1 MTVIRPNSV
10 SGITSITAQANEIN
24 FFRSNGALAGLQL
37 NGVNF
42 NTTTGVSTFNNLNV
56 GGVLTYQDVTNVDSI
71 GIITARSTIDAQ
83 GDVSIADKIIHTGDT
98 NTAIRFPAAD
108 TFSVETAGNERFR
121 IDSSG
126 QMGLGTNNPVQ
137 QAGRGLHI
145 NGTDQTRIKLTN
157 SNSGATANDGFDII
171 QENDSEIHIINHE
184 NAAIKFG
191 TNATE
196 RLRIKSDGTVGI
208 NTTGNFGNIAL
219 SIYGADV
226 GEGTAKGQLIL
237 KDNAAYDASPTAGI
251 VFQGIH
257 AAGSQAIF
265 AGIRGFKENASNGN
279 YAGAL
284 AFDVRAHGAVAYE
297 ALRITSGGKVNIG
310 GDYTSTTSTLRVI
323 GDSNAGSQTYLEK
336 NSGSTNNT
344 YNSVLTLSSR
354 STGSAA
360 ANYGPA
366 IGFQHAFGGSNYAGC
381 LIASQCNS
389 DVNTADL
396 VFYPRNYG
404 YTEALRI
411 DKSGHVMIGTS
422 TEGFATYGDQFTI
435 ANSGHC
441 GMTIRSGTSNYG
453 TIYFSDGDDGSVDE
467 VRGFIDYNH
476 STNQLQLGT
485 DAATRL
491 RINSSGHVTKPNNP
505 SFRAGLNSNTVF
517 NTNSYIVFNDA
528 SSTWHHNIGNH
539 YNTSNGRF
547 TAPVDGVYNFNACVI
562 FGPFGGT
569 NNVFMGDAFLIYVN
583 GGNAGYSGRR
593 GYYISGDSGNN
604 YYTDHMSINL
614 KLNANSYVQIRNGAP
629 YNNIHGNTYYTWFA
643 GTLLG

>member
-83 GDVSIADKIIHTGDT
+83 GAINLADSIIHTGDT
-98 NTAIRFPAAD
+98 NTKIRFPAAD

-196 RLRIKSDGTVGI
+196 RARILSAGYLKLGSTDGGAWHTI
-208 NTTGNFGNIAL
+208 RLNTTTNNAIKDVLHVHSSVDSATAAAGFGVRLNFYGEQLNGNEY
-219 SIYGADV
+219 IYGGIAGLLSSV
-226 GEGTAKGQLIL
+226 G
-237 KDNAAYDASPTAGI
+237 
-251 VFQGIH
+251 
-257 AAGSQAIF
+257 
-265 AGIRGFKENASNGN
+265 SNYGD
-279 YAGAL
+279 L
-284 AFDVRAHGAVAYE
+284 AFYTNNNGTNTER
-297 ALRITSGGKVNIG
+297 LRITSAGKVNIG

-476 STNQLQLGT
+476 STNQLQVGT
-485 DAATRL
+485 NAATRL

-614 KLNANSYVQIRNGAP
+614 KLTANSYVQIRNGAP

>member
-10 SGITSITAQANEIN
+10 SGINSITAQADEIKV
-24 FFRSNGALAGLQL
+24 FKSDGTQGGLIIGGA
-37 NGVNF
+37 
-42 NTTTGVSTFNNLNV
+42 NLNATSGISTILALNV
-56 GGVLTYQDVTNVDSI
+56 TGNVSIAGTLTYQDVTNVDSV

-98 NTAIRFPAAD
+98 NTAIRFPVGDVISA
-108 TFSVETAGNERFR
+108 ETNGAERLRITSAGTLL
-121 IDSSG
+121 
-126 QMGLGTNNPVQ
+126 LGTSTG
-137 QAGRGLHI
+137 ALA
-145 NGTDQTRIKLTN
+145 NGNGIVIAD
-157 SNSGATANDGFDII
+157 ATAARLSLKDTTNGVTGTDGFDVV
-171 QENDSEIHIINHE
+171 QTGTDAYLYHRENGNMI
-184 NAAIKFG
+184 FG

-196 RLRIKSDGTVGI
+196 RVRITSDGVLKI
-208 NTTGNFGNIAL
+208 TGQTSTI
-219 SIYGADV
+219 
-226 GEGTAKGQLIL
+226 E
-237 KDNAAYDASPTAGI
+237 TAGI
-251 VFQGIH
+251 TH
-257 AAGSQAIF
+257 HTNNNLY
-265 AGIRGFKENASNGN
+265 IRGGTT
-279 YAGAL
+279 
-284 AFDVRAHGAVAYE
+284 GAVLQSVDGNESWIVQNDYVSASTSGIE
-297 ALRITSGGKVNIG
+297 RLRITSGGKVNIG
-310 GDYTSTTSTLRVI
+310 GDYTNTTSTLRVI

-366 IGFQHAFGGSNYAGC
+366 IGFQHAFGASNYAGC

-404 YTEALRI
+404 FTE
-411 DKSGHVMIGTS
+411 
-422 TEGFATYGDQFTI
+422 
-435 ANSGHC
+435 
-441 GMTIRSGTSNYG
+441 
-453 TIYFSDGDDGSVDE
+453 
-467 VRGFIDYNH
+467 
-476 STNQLQLGT
+476 
-485 DAATRL
+485 RL
-491 RINSSGHVTKPNNP
+491 RILSNGRVGVGTDNPLSVLTAYGENRGEGTVTGQITAKDNAAYNASPTAGIVFQGHYASNNAQAIFSGITGFKENANDGNYAGALAFHTRANGSVAQERLRITSSGYVQKFNNP

-517 NTNSYIVFNDA
+517 PTNNYIVFNDA

>member
-42 NTTTGVSTFNNLNV
+42 NTTTGVSTFNNLDV

-98 NTAIRFPAAD
+98 NTAIRFPVGDVISA
-108 TFSVETAGNERFR
+108 ETNGAERLRITSAGTLL
-121 IDSSG
+121 
-126 QMGLGTNNPVQ
+126 LGTSTG
-137 QAGRGLHI
+137 ALA
-145 NGTDQTRIKLTN
+145 NGNGIVIAD
-157 SNSGATANDGFDII
+157 ATAARLSLKDTTNGVTGTDGFDVV
-171 QENDSEIHIINHE
+171 QTGTDAYLYHRENGNMI
-184 NAAIKFG
+184 FG

-196 RLRIKSDGTVGI
+196 RVRITSDGVLKI
-208 NTTGNFGNIAL
+208 TGQTSTI
-219 SIYGADV
+219 
-226 GEGTAKGQLIL
+226 E
-237 KDNAAYDASPTAGI
+237 TAGI
-251 VFQGIH
+251 TH
-257 AAGSQAIF
+257 HTNNNLY
-265 AGIRGFKENASNGN
+265 IRGGTT
-279 YAGAL
+279 
-284 AFDVRAHGAVAYE
+284 GAVLQSVDGNESWIVQNDYVSASTSGIE
-297 ALRITSGGKVNIG
+297 RLRITSGGKVNIG
-310 GDYTSTTSTLRVI
+310 GDYTNTTSTLRVI

-366 IGFQHAFGGSNYAGC
+366 IGFQHAFGASNYAGC

-404 YTEALRI
+404 FTE
-411 DKSGHVMIGTS
+411 
-422 TEGFATYGDQFTI
+422 
-435 ANSGHC
+435 
-441 GMTIRSGTSNYG
+441 
-453 TIYFSDGDDGSVDE
+453 
-467 VRGFIDYNH
+467 
-476 STNQLQLGT
+476 
-485 DAATRL
+485 RL
-491 RINSSGHVTKPNNP
+491 RILSNGRVGVGTDNPLSVLTAYGENRGEGTVTGQITAKDNAAYNASPTAGIVFQGHYASNNAQAIFSGITGFKENANDGNYAGALAFHTRANGSVAQERLRITSSGYVQKFNNP

-517 NTNSYIVFNDA
+517 PTNNYIVFNDA

-614 KLNANSYVQIRNGAP
+614 KLTANSYVQIRNGAP